1 MDKKINLKK
10 ILIFFILFSAHSIFA
25 WINPSVHV
33 GIGLPKIP
41 VNRISRRTP
50 FSFTAGAELTIPI
63 LRRNIIQVH
72 SDGLYTI
79 DLGSA
84 ISGTNKD
91 FKFNLLW
98 AGIDFGY
105 SVRNNPINR
114 SSVMAGISRYYL
126 SQVWEDSRDNLS
138 TFGMCLG
145 LSYLNKGIKHNTV
158 FEIRWHLLFN
168 PNPMPQ
174 VLTVVFGYAF

>member
-1 MDKKINLKK
+1 MIRRLNILKRVVV
-10 ILIFFILFSAHSIFA
+10 LLILFQTHYISGQIRPSIYA
-25 WINPSVHV
+25 

-41 VNRISRRTP
+41 VNQISGRSP
-50 FSFTAGAELTIPI
+50 FSFTGGAEITIPI
-63 LRRNIIQVH
+63 FRKNIIQIH
-72 SDGLYTI
+72 GNGLYSI

-84 ISGTNKD
+84 IDAHKD

-105 SVRNNPINR
+105 SVRNNPMNR
-114 SSVMAGISRYYL
+114 SSVIAGISRYAL
-126 SQVWEDSRDNLS
+126 SQIWEDDKDDLS
-138 TFGMCLG
+138 TFGMSFG
-145 LSYLNKGIKHNTV
+145 LSNLKMGIKHSTI

-174 VLTVVFGYAF
+174 VLTIIFGYTF